1 MSEAQVRIAYDC
13 LDDETIA
20 ALPLHR
26 VQEAGLL
33 FMWVINSKYR
43 VALNMLREWGYTCW
57 SGARLR
63 RRLAGDITWV
73 KMTTRGFLG
82 PGNGHYLQHSKETCL
97 VAKKGDC
104 PYVDPS
110 QVGRLSDVIFAKRK
124 GQSQK
129 PNELYTLIESL
140 VPEGGRRAAL

>member
-1 MSEAQVRIAYDC
+1 MRIAYDC
-13 LDDETIA
+13 LNDETIA